1 MSLLPQEI
9 YRFNAIIIQN
19 ANGIFHRN
27 STKSFKFIWNHKR
40 PQIAKAIL
48 RKKNKTGGII
58 LSDFSPYYKPT
69 VIKTS
74 WYWHKNRYTGQ

>member
-48 RKKNKTGGII
+48 RKKNEGGGIM
-58 LSDFSPYYKPT
+58 LSALKLY
-69 VIKTS
+69 
-74 WYWHKNRYTGQ
+74 